1 MSLPFKYDLTYYDG
15 ETLLE
20 SFVCEDAYGN
30 PTDLTGYEAKMQVR
44 ESATDESDAP
54 LLELSTDNGGIVID
68 YELGRISLHHA
79 SLGTSMSGFYDLVL
93 IDGSG
98 VKTWFISPKSKFKVM
113 ESVTHV

>member
-44 ESATDESDAP
+44 ESAIDESDTP

-68 YELGRISLHHA
+68 YELGRISLHYP
-79 SLGTSMSGFYDLVL
+79 SLDTSMSGFYDLAL

-98 VKTWFISPKSKFKVM
+98 VKTWFISPKSKFNFCCQNC
-113 ESVTHV
+113 